1 MFGNS
6 TGSFDGSHNCKTRH
20 LGVKLFSAMTVSFAL
35 ALPAMADEATVYEFD
50 GSFDDATFDLE
61 SAIIDRGLVIDHVS
75 HTGEMLAR
83 TGADVGS
90 DVVLFDGADVFLF
103 CSAVISRKVME
114 ADPMNIAHCP
124 YTMFVID
131 REGLVQIGYRN
142 MPDGP
147 MQEVQ
152 SLLDDIAREAAGQ

>member
-1 MFGNS
+1 M
-6 TGSFDGSHNCKTRH
+6 KYIPA
-20 LGVKLFSAMTVSFAL
+20 LAVMIVL
-35 ALPAMADEATVYEFD
+35 ALPAFSDEATVYEFD
-50 GSFDDATFDLE
+50 GTFDDATFDLE
-61 SAIIDRGLVIDHVS
+61 SAIIGRGLVIDHVS

-83 TGADVGS
+83 TAADVGS
-90 DVVLFDGADVFLF
+90 DVVIFDGADVFLF

-124 YTMFVID
+124 YAMFVTD
-131 REGLVQIGYRN
+131 REGIVQIGYRN
-142 MPDGP
+142 MPDGA